1 MPPSADDR
9 LRDILSA
16 IEKIERATSG
26 MNVTEFTDNEIVRA
40 ATERFLGVVCEASL
54 RLPDS
59 IKQQATGIDWRNMPT
74 TIYERLAEH
83 KLDSVIYYH
92 DSTMALSP
100 TPSVRTVK
108 SGSCW
113 INELGMR

>member
-40 ATERFLGVVCEASL
+40 ATERFLGMVCEASL

-59 IKQQATGIDWRNMPT
+59 IKQQATGIDWRSMNDFANLLRHAYHSTKVDAVWNIIHNHLPPLKSFV
-74 TIYERLAEH
+74 ERQIQAAG
-83 KLDSVIYYH
+83 K
-92 DSTMALSP
+92 
-100 TPSVRTVK
+100 
-108 SGSCW
+108 
-113 INELGMR
+113 

>member
-26 MNVTEFTDNEIVRA
+26 MNVTEFADNEIVRA

-59 IKQQATGIDWRNMPT
+59 IKQQATEIDWRNMNDFANLLRHAYHSTKVDAVWNVVQNHLPPLKSFV
-74 TIYERLAEH
+74 ERQSQAAG
-83 KLDSVIYYH
+83 K
-92 DSTMALSP
+92 
-100 TPSVRTVK
+100 
-108 SGSCW
+108 
-113 INELGMR
+113 

>member
-16 IEKIERATSG
+16 IEKIERATRG
-26 MNVTEFTDNEIVRA
+26 MNLTEFADDEIVRA

-59 IKQQATGIDWRNMPT
+59 VKQQATGIDWREMNNFANLL
-74 TIYERLAEH
+74 RHA
-83 KLDSVIYYH
+83 YH
-92 DSTMALSP
+92 STNFDKVWQIVQNDIPL
-100 TPSVRTVK
+100 
-108 SGSCW
+108 
-113 INELGMR
+113 

>member
-16 IEKIERATSG
+16 IEKIERATRG
-26 MNVTEFTDNEIVRA
+26 MNVTEFTDDEIVRA

-59 IKQQATGIDWRNMPT
+59 VKQQAPGIDWRNMNDFANLLRHAYHSTEVDVVWKIVQNDLPPLKAFA
-74 TIYERLAEH
+74 ERN
-83 KLDSVIYYH
+83 I
-92 DSTMALSP
+92 
-100 TPSVRTVK
+100 R
-108 SGSCW
+108 
-113 INELGMR
+113 

>member
-16 IEKIERATSG
+16 IEKIERATRG
-26 MNVTEFTDNEIVRA
+26 MNLTEFTDDEIVRA

-59 IKQQATGIDWRNMPT
+59 VKQQAPGIDWRNMNDFANLLRHAYHSTEVDVVWKIVQNDLPPLKAFV
-74 TIYERLAEH
+74 ERN
-83 KLDSVIYYH
+83 I
-92 DSTMALSP
+92 
-100 TPSVRTVK
+100 R
-108 SGSCW
+108 
-113 INELGMR
+113 

>member
-1 MPPSADDR
+1 MPPSAYDR

-26 MNVTEFTDNEIVRA
+26 MNITEFADNEIVRA

-59 IKQQATGIDWRNMPT
+59 IKQQATGIDWRNMNDFANLL
-74 TIYERLAEH
+74 RHA
-83 KLDSVIYYH
+83 YH
-92 DSTMALSP
+92 STE
-100 TPSVRTVK
+100 VDVVWK
-108 SGSCW
+108 
-113 INELGMR
+113 IVQNELPPLQAFAARNIS

>member
-59 IKQQATGIDWRNMPT
+59 IKQQATGIDWRNMNDFANLLRHAYHSTKVGAVWNIIQNHLPPLKSFV
-74 TIYERLAEH
+74 ERQIQAAG
-83 KLDSVIYYH
+83 K
-92 DSTMALSP
+92 
-100 TPSVRTVK
+100 
-108 SGSCW
+108 
-113 INELGMR
+113 

>member
-16 IEKIERATSG
+16 IEKIERATRG
-26 MNVTEFTDNEIVRA
+26 MNVAEFTEDEIVRA

-59 IKQQATGIDWRNMPT
+59 IKRQGPGIDWRNMNDFANLLRHAYHSTKVDVVWDIIQNQLPPLKSFVEHRIRRPT
-74 TIYERLAEH
+74 NGA
-83 KLDSVIYYH
+83 
-92 DSTMALSP
+92 
-100 TPSVRTVK
+100 
-108 SGSCW
+108 
-113 INELGMR
+113 